1 MSSHDPS
8 TPSLVDKQELRQ
20 ASRPSTS
27 LSAISEVSS
36 GGEGG
41 SSESESSSEP
51 SLARKRVRGEVKEES
66 SGSSSS
72 SGEEEEEKSAPK
84 RPRTE
89 KSSSKGLISSILS
102 KINPW
107 GKKQPQNGSD
117 SEYES
122 AEES

>member
-8 TPSLVDKQELRQ
+8 TPSLVDRQQLRQ
-20 ASRPSTS
+20 AAHPSTS

-36 GGEGG
+36 GGEGR
-41 SSESESSSEP
+41 SSESESSSEA
-51 SLARKRVRGEVKEES
+51 SLGKKRVRGEEN

-72 SGEEEEEKSAPK
+72 SSEEEEEKSTPK

-89 KSSSKGLISSILS
+89 KSSKGLISSILS

-122 AEES
+122 AQES

>member
-8 TPSLVDKQELRQ
+8 TPSLVDRQQLRQ
-20 ASRPSTS
+20 AAHPSTS

-36 GGEGG
+36 GGEGR
-41 SSESESSSEP
+41 SSESESSSET
-51 SLARKRVRGEVKEES
+51 SLGRKRVRGGAKEES

-72 SGEEEEEKSAPK
+72 SSEEEEEKSTPK

-89 KSSSKGLISSILS
+89 KSSKGLISSILS

-107 GKKQPQNGSD
+107 SKKPQNCSD

-122 AEES
+122 AQES